1 MCVRATSK
9 EKLMGQIN
17 YKFKKLTPDID
28 ADISV
33 YDEAIEFVFDNSD
46 VTNIAVS
53 GAYGAGKSSVI
64 GAYEKKHSDK
74 KFMHISLAHF
84 EPANEQKEDNSV
96 EETVIEG
103 KILNQ
108 LIHQIPADRIPQTNF
123 RVKKD
128 VAKKNIISI
137 TVLFCLLIG
146 SITFISLASKIQE
159 FVEGLTDNILKVLLS
174 CITNNY
180 VVFLASVVIIIFVS
194 LCV

>member
-1 MCVRATSK
+1 
-9 EKLMGQIN
+9 MGQIN

-84 EPANEQKEDNSV
+84 EPANEQKEDKV
-96 EETVIEG
+96 QRRILE
-103 KILNQ
+103 KISGRG
-108 LIHQIPADRIPQTNF
+108 IPKSYCRST
-123 RVKKD
+123 
-128 VAKKNIISI
+128 
-137 TVLFCLLIG
+137 
-146 SITFISLASKIQE
+146 
-159 FVEGLTDNILKVLLS
+159 
-174 CITNNY
+174 
-180 VVFLASVVIIIFVS
+180 
-194 LCV
+194 